1 MIQILNRRSSTHPN
15 HCEDSYW
22 VEETDNHIVGA
33 VLDGC
38 STGIDSYFA
47 STTIRYCLQKAFVH
61 STNQSQLSTSTNY
74 DDYTDQMIGD
84 VAIDLRS
91 VQKQLNLDVLNF
103 LSTIIFFVY
112 DKENKTLYVKF
123 FGDGS
128 VSACG
133 LEYTH
138 DENNMPDYLAY
149 HLNDSWSGF
158 FKWVRNR
165 KTLIFEEV
173 ETFAVCS
180 DGIDSFVNVK
190 NPHLDRSIAKDFLLH
205 SEQFST
211 LKTGLVKRFNILT
224 NRNEVF
230 KSSDELFCWDIQDDL
245 TVIRYA
251 NI

>member
-22 VEETDNHIVGA
+22 VSETDSHVVGA

-38 STGIDSYFA
+38 STGIDSHFA
-47 STTIRYCLQKAFVH
+47 STLLKYSLEKAYKH
-61 STNQSQLSTSTNY
+61 PANLIQLLGSTNY

-84 VAIDLRS
+84 VVFDLRS
-91 VQKQLNLDVLNF
+91 VQKQLNLDVLNL
-103 LSTIIFFVY
+103 LSTIVFFVY

-128 VSACG
+128 VSASV

-149 HLNDSWSGF
+149 HLNDSWSEF
-158 FKWVRNR
+158 FKWVRSR
-165 KTLIFEEV
+165 KTLIFEDI

-224 NRNEVF
+224 NRNDDL
-230 KSSDELFCWDIQDDL
+230 KLSDDLFCWDIQDDL